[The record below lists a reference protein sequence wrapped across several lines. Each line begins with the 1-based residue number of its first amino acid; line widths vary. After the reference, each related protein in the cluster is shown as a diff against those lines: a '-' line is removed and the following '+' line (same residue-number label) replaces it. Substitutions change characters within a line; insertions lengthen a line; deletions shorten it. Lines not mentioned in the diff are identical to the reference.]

1 MVPNTRMEM
10 PNGTSANPDIN
21 VIATGFSRLGAGAVR
36 PSPELV
42 ALVMEHDDLD
52 SAIAALAQVSAV
64 DDQRVARLKK
74 RKLLLRD
81 RIATKAAGAC
91 RTGAY

>member
-1 MVPNTRMEM
+1 MVPDARMET
-10 PNGTSANPDIN
+10 PNGASANPDIN
-21 VIATGFSRLGAGAVR
+21 AVAIGFHRLIGDTIR
-36 PSPELV
+36 SNPELV

-52 SAIAALAQVSAV
+52 RAIAALAQVSAS

-81 RIATKAAGAC
+81 RIAAKAAEPC
-91 RTGAY
+91 RTGAC